1 MGVKILIHIRHI
13 RGHTFDVEVD
23 RDADCIGLKVVI
35 WDSQKIPVD
44 TQRLVYGGREIA
56 DDSNLVNLGIDDG
69 STVFLVEKVDNV
81 NPVPVVVSEPQPAPV
96 VVVVPEESV
105 SVSHFEPMSVSSQYQ
120 QLQDASSQER
130 IQGVIDLA
138 FWVRVYCIFGTV
150 VSLGALSMCLTS
162 LIPLAC
168 YVIGYLS
175 CRRLS
180 PCGLIFPMLL
190 AILIG
195 PVGFIA
201 VLWAMATH
209 FNPILFLLLF
219 VSFLHV
225 LIMGSI
231 CRLRRRIK
239 ALNCEEK
246 RFAVEK
252 IRAGI
257 RCCCC

>member
-23 RDADCIGLKVVI
+23 RDADCIGLKVAV

-44 TQRLVYGGREIA
+44 TQRLVYGGKEIA

-69 STVFLVEKVDNV
+69 STVFLVEKVENA
-81 NPVPVVVSEPQPAPV
+81 NPAPV
-96 VVVVPEESV
+96 VVPEPQVASVVVVPEPSV
-105 SVSHFEPMSVSSQYQ
+105 SVSHFEPMSVNSQYQ
-120 QLQDASSQER
+120 QLQDSTNQQR
-130 IQGVIDLA
+130 IQAVIDLA
-138 FWVRVYCIFGTV
+138 FWVRMYCIFGTV
-150 VSLGALSMCLTS
+150 VSLGALTMCWGS
-162 LIPLAC
+162 LIPLTC
-168 YVIGYLS
+168 YVIGYIS

-180 PCGLIFPMLL
+180 PCGLIFPFLL
-190 AILIG
+190 TMLIG
-195 PVGFIA
+195 PVGFVG

-209 FNPILFLLLF
+209 FRPILFLALI
-219 VSFLHV
+219 VSFLH
-225 LIMGSI
+225 IMIMASI

-246 RFAVEK
+246 RFAVDK